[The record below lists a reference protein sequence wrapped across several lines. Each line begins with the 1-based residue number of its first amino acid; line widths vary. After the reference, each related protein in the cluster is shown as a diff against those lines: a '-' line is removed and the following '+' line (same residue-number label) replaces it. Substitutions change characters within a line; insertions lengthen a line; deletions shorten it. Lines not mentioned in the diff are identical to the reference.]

1 MARSLEE
8 LQKQYNSGSKHE
20 SLRGGPGS
28 GHGPGGPRGRLG
40 GKPKNLKKTVK
51 RILGYLKEY
60 RLRLAL
66 VFLCM
71 FFTTVATLFGGYMIA
86 PIINR
91 ITLVVKPDANLSPS
105 SVERFADR
113 FYGNADSQYLTIV
126 ASKETGEVT
135 VHEGIEYFDS
145 YQHEHK
151 GDEV

>member
-51 RILGYLKEY
+51 RILSYLKEY

-71 FFTTVATLFGGYMIA
+71 FFLLLKSEPLQLSFY
-86 PIINR
+86 
-91 ITLVVKPDANLSPS
+91 LNL
-105 SVERFADR
+105 
-113 FYGNADSQYLTIV
+113 
-126 ASKETGEVT
+126 
-135 VHEGIEYFDS
+135 
-145 YQHEHK
+145 YQS
-151 GDEV
+151 